1 MNNCKIGIKLA
12 DGSFYPILE
21 EGAPQSKIIELT
33 TVRDDQTTVQLDLYR
48 SSSDDMEDAE
58 YVDTLLVENLLPRP
72 KETPTLNLKIE
83 IDAENVLSASI
94 EDCESGESSET
105 KVSLVNLDSSDRTI
119 VPDFSMI
126 DAETADN
133 EEVDSLLDEF
143 ADNTIAVP
151 GEATMENELSNNDD
165 LNLDDFGD
173 VNELLSDDVENQDDN
188 LPELDDLS
196 EIQEEPVLDEMP
208 EIADDSELDEF
219 SEVTNE
225 PELDEMPEIAE
236 EPELDEFPEVTEEP
250 VMDDLSE
257 IQEQS
262 TFDDFSEN
270 STPEE
275 FATEDTFA
283 EVENDSEIENGFV
296 AEEPILD
303 EMPEI
308 AEEPVLDEMPEFT
321 EEPELDEMPEISE
334 EPALDEMPEIS
345 EEPELDEMPEFT
357 EEPVLDEMP
366 EIADEPVLD
375 EMPSIDV
382 DYSSESTDI
391 MQDSI
396 LDSSDFSES
405 SNENLDLMEEEF
417 PDFSDIPTASENE
430 IADTDLDSNDD
441 DGFFGIGNDYGD
453 LNTDMDFDED
463 DAFASNIDTSTDLD
477 ESIPSP
483 DLSFSDLYVDTTEN
497 DCPEKKRCSIPVL
510 ICSLC
515 AVICVIVLLLILFLT
530 PSKLKNKEENSE
542 TSIWQEETTV
552 QEVVPA
558 PVETITEELPEQPE
572 VVVEEEAKEDEIV
585 IVEAPV
591 VTPVEPEPVQEKLKG
606 VEYKIKWGDT
616 LWDIAGTYYKNPWL
630 YREIAKYN
638 GLENPDYIVSG
649 TIITIPP
656 R

>member
-21 EGAPQSKIIELT
+21 EGGPQSKIIELT

-83 IDAENVLSASI
+83 IDSENVLSASI
-94 EDCESGESSET
+94 EDCESGESSTT
-105 KVSLVNLDSSDRTI
+105 KVSLVTLDSSDRTI

-151 GEATMENELSNNDD
+151 GEATMENDISDNDD

-173 VNELLSDDVENQDDN
+173 VDELLSEDAETQDDN

-196 EIQEEPVLDEMP
+196 EIQADPVLDEMPEIEDEPALDEMPEIEEEPVLDEMPAIADEPVLDEIPEIADDSVLDEMPEITDEPVLDEMP
-208 EIADDSELDEF
+208 EIAD
-219 SEVTNE
+219 E
-225 PELDEMPEIAE
+225 PAFDEMPEIA
-236 EPELDEFPEVTEEP
+236 D
-250 VMDDLSE
+250 
-257 IQEQS
+257 
-262 TFDDFSEN
+262 
-270 STPEE
+270 
-275 FATEDTFA
+275 
-283 EVENDSEIENGFV
+283 
-296 AEEPILD
+296 
-303 EMPEI
+303 
-308 AEEPVLDEMPEFT
+308 
-321 EEPELDEMPEISE
+321 
-334 EPALDEMPEIS
+334 
-345 EEPELDEMPEFT
+345 
-357 EEPVLDEMP
+357 EPVLDEMP

-375 EMPSIDV
+375 EMPEIADEPVLDEMPEIEDEPAFDEMPSMD
-382 DYSSESTDI
+382 DDFSSENTDI

-396 LDSSDFSES
+396 LDSSDFSETT
-405 SNENLDLMEEEF
+405 NDNLEIMEEEF
-417 PDFSDIPTASENE
+417 PDFSDIPTASESD

-453 LNTDMDFDED
+453 LNTDMDFDDD
-463 DAFASNIDTSTDLD
+463 DAFASNIDTSSDLD
-477 ESIPSP
+477 DSIPSP

-515 AVICVIVLLLILFLT
+515 AVVCVIVLLLILFLT
-530 PSKLKNKEENSE
+530 PSKLKGKEENSE
-542 TSIWQEETTV
+542 SSIWQEETTI
-552 QEVVPA
+552 QEVVPT
-558 PVETITEELPEQPE
+558 PVETITEEVTEELDI
-572 VVVEEEAKEDEIV
+572 VVEEEAKEDEIV

-591 VTPVEPEPVQEKLKG
+591 VTPAEPEPVQEKLKG

>member
-21 EGAPQSKIIELT
+21 EGIPQSKIIELT

-48 SSSDDMEDAE
+48 SSSDNMEDAE

-83 IDAENVLSASI
+83 LDTENVLSASI
-94 EDCESGESSET
+94 EDCESGESSTT
-105 KVSLVNLDSSDRTI
+105 KVSLVKLETSERTI
-119 VPDFSMI
+119 VPDFSML

-151 GEATMENELSNNDD
+151 GEDTMENDLSNNEE
-165 LNLDDFGD
+165 LKLDDFGD
-173 VNELLSDDVENQDDN
+173 VDELLTDDVENQDDN

-196 EIQEEPVLDEMP
+196 EIQGEPVLDDLSEIQSDPILDEMPEMEVESTFEETEDLSSNDITDFPVIEDEPVLDEMP
-208 EIADDSELDEF
+208 EMEVESTFEETEDLDSNDITDL
-219 SEVTNE
+219 
-225 PELDEMPEIAE
+225 PEIDI
-236 EPELDEFPEVTEEP
+236 PNDNLY
-250 VMDDLSE
+250 
-257 IQEQS
+257 
-262 TFDDFSEN
+262 SEN
-270 STPEE
+270 
-275 FATEDTFA
+275 
-283 EVENDSEIENGFV
+283 NGL
-296 AEEPILD
+296 I
-303 EMPEI
+303 
-308 AEEPVLDEMPEFT
+308 
-321 EEPELDEMPEISE
+321 
-334 EPALDEMPEIS
+334 
-345 EEPELDEMPEFT
+345 
-357 EEPVLDEMP
+357 
-366 EIADEPVLD
+366 
-375 EMPSIDV
+375 
-382 DYSSESTDI
+382 
-391 MQDSI
+391 QDSI
-396 LDSSDFSES
+396 LDSSDFSETT
-405 SNENLDLMEEEF
+405 NDNLEIMEEEF

-430 IADTDLDSNDD
+430 TSDSDLDSNDD

-453 LNTDMDFDED
+453 LDTDMDFDE

-477 ESIPSP
+477 DSIPSP
-483 DLSFSDLYVDTTEN
+483 DLSFSDLYVDTTES

-515 AVICVIVLLLILFLT
+515 AVVCVIVLLLILFLT
-530 PSKLKNKEENSE
+530 PSKLKGKEENSE
-542 TSIWQEETTV
+542 SSIWQEETTI
-552 QEVVPA
+552 QEVVPT
-558 PVETITEELPEQPE
+558 PVETITEEVAEELD

-591 VTPVEPEPVQEKLKG
+591 VTPAEPEPVQEKLKG

>member
-21 EGAPQSKIIELT
+21 EGGPQSKIIELT

-151 GEATMENELSNNDD
+151 GDATMENELSNNDD

-173 VNELLSDDVENQDDN
+173 VDELLSDDVENQDNN
-188 LPELDDLS
+188 LPELDDLAEIQSDPVLDEMPEITDEPTFEETDDLSTNDLADLS
-196 EIQEEPVLDEMP
+196 EIEEESVLDEMPEITDEPTFEETDDLSTNDLADLPEIEEESVLDEMP
-208 EIADDSELDEF
+208 EIADVPTF
-219 SEVTNE
+219 
-225 PELDEMPEIAE
+225 E
-236 EPELDEFPEVTEEP
+236 ET
-250 VMDDLSE
+250 DDLS
-257 IQEQS
+257 
-262 TFDDFSEN
+262 T
-270 STPEE
+270 
-275 FATEDTFA
+275 
-283 EVENDSEIENGFV
+283 NDLADLPEIE
-296 AEEPILD
+296 EE
-303 EMPEI
+303 
-308 AEEPVLDEMPEFT
+308 
-321 EEPELDEMPEISE
+321 S
-334 EPALDEMPEIS
+334 
-345 EEPELDEMPEFT
+345 
-357 EEPVLDEMP
+357 VLDEMP
-366 EIADEPVLD
+366 EIADEPTFD
-375 EMPSIDV
+375 ETDELSTNDFSDLPEIDIPNN
-382 DYSSESTDI
+382 SEFSESNEI
-391 MQDSI
+391 LQDSI

-405 SNENLDLMEEEF
+405 SNENLDIMEEEF
-417 PDFSDIPTASENE
+417 PDFSDIPTASEND
-430 IADTDLDSNDD
+430 IADSDLDSDDD

-453 LNTDMDFDED
+453 LDTDMDFDE
-463 DAFASNIDTSTDLD
+463 DAFASNIDTSSDLD

-483 DLSFSDLYVDTTEN
+483 DLSFSDLYVDTADD

-542 TSIWQEETTV
+542 SSIWQEETTI
-552 QEVVPA
+552 QEVVPT
-558 PVETITEELPEQPE
+558 PVETITEETPEEPE

>member
-1 MNNCKIGIKLA
+1 MNNKIGIKLA

-21 EGAPQSKIIELT
+21 EGSPQSKIIELT

-83 IDAENVLSASI
+83 LDSENVLSASI
-94 EDCESGESSET
+94 EDCESGESSAT
-105 KVSLVNLDSSDRTI
+105 KVSLVNLDSSERTI

-133 EEVDSLLDEF
+133 EEADSLLDEF
-143 ADNTIAVP
+143 ADNTIAVS
-151 GEATMENELSNNDD
+151 GETTMENELDNNED
-165 LNLDDFGD
+165 LNLDDFDD
-173 VNELLSDDVENQDDN
+173 VDELLTDDVENQDNN

-196 EIQEEPVLDEMP
+196 EIQAEPVLDKMPEIESEATFEETDNSATNDFVDLPEIEDESVLDEMPEIESEATFEETDKSATNGFADLPEIEDEPVLDEMP
-208 EIADDSELDEF
+208 EIESESTFEETDNLA
-219 SEVTNE
+219 TNDFVD
-225 PELDEMPEIAE
+225 LPEIE
-236 EPELDEFPEVTEEP
+236 
-250 VMDDLSE
+250 
-257 IQEQS
+257 
-262 TFDDFSEN
+262 
-270 STPEE
+270 
-275 FATEDTFA
+275 
-283 EVENDSEIENGFV
+283 
-296 AEEPILD
+296 
-303 EMPEI
+303 
-308 AEEPVLDEMPEFT
+308 
-321 EEPELDEMPEISE
+321 
-334 EPALDEMPEIS
+334 
-345 EEPELDEMPEFT
+345 
-357 EEPVLDEMP
+357 
-366 EIADEPVLD
+366 DEPVLD
-375 EMPSIDV
+375 EMPTLED
-382 DYSSESTDI
+382 DFSSESTDI

-396 LDSSDFSES
+396 LDSSDFAEPT
-405 SNENLDLMEEEF
+405 NDNLDIMEEEF
-417 PDFSDIPTASENE
+417 PDFSDIPTASEND
-430 IADTDLDSNDD
+430 IVDSDLDSDDD

-453 LNTDMDFDED
+453 LNTDMDFDD
-463 DAFASNIDTSTDLD
+463 DAFDSNIDTSSDLD

-483 DLSFSDLYVDTTEN
+483 DLSFSDLYVDTPDN

-530 PSKLKNKEENSE
+530 PSQLKNKEENSE
-542 TSIWQEETTV
+542 VSIWQEETTV
-552 QEVVPA
+552 QEVIPS
-558 PVETITEELPEQPE
+558 PVETPTEDVTEEID

>member
-21 EGAPQSKIIELT
+21 EGSPQSKIIELT

-48 SSSDDMEDAE
+48 SSSDNMEDAE

-83 IDAENVLSASI
+83 IDSENVLSASI
-94 EDCESGESSET
+94 EDCESGESSTT
-105 KVSLVNLDSSDRTI
+105 KVSLVNLESSERTI

-151 GEATMENELSNNDD
+151 GEESMENELSNNED
-165 LNLDDFGD
+165 LKLDDFGD
-173 VNELLSDDVENQDDN
+173 VDELLTDDVVNQDDN

-196 EIQEEPVLDEMP
+196 EIQVEPVLDDLSEIQGEPVLDEMP
-208 EIADDSELDEF
+208 EMESESVFE
-219 SEVTNE
+219 ETN
-225 PELDEMPEIAE
+225 
-236 EPELDEFPEVTEEP
+236 
-250 VMDDLSE
+250 DLSSND
-257 IQEQS
+257 I
-262 TFDDFSEN
+262 TDF
-270 STPEE
+270 PVI
-275 FATEDTFA
+275 ED
-283 EVENDSEIENGFV
+283 
-296 AEEPILD
+296 
-303 EMPEI
+303 
-308 AEEPVLDEMPEFT
+308 EPVLDEMPEMESESVF
-321 EEPELDEMPEISE
+321 EETNDLSSNDITDFPVIED
-334 EPALDEMPEIS
+334 
-345 EEPELDEMPEFT
+345 
-357 EEPVLDEMP
+357 EPVLDEMP
-366 EIADEPVLD
+366 EMETESVFEETNDLSTNDITDFPVIEDKPVLD
-375 EMPSIDV
+375 EMPEMET
-382 DYSSESTDI
+382 ESTFEETEDLETSDLSDLPEIDIPNDNLYSENNEI

-396 LDSSDFSES
+396 LDSSDFSETTKE
-405 SNENLDLMEEEF
+405 NEEIMEEEF
-417 PDFSDIPTASENE
+417 PDFSDIPTASEKE
-430 IADTDLDSNDD
+430 ISDSDLDSDDD

-453 LNTDMDFDED
+453 LDTDMDFDED
-463 DAFASNIDTSTDLD
+463 AFASSIDTSSDLD
-477 ESIPSP
+477 DSIPSP
-483 DLSFSDLYVDTTEN
+483 DLSFSDLYVDTPEN

-542 TSIWQEETTV
+542 SSIWQEETTI
-552 QEVVPA
+552 QEVVPT
-558 PVETITEELPEQPE
+558 PVGTITEELPEQPE

>member
-1 MNNCKIGIKLA
+1 MNNKIGIKLA

-21 EGAPQSKIIELT
+21 EGSPQSKIIELT

-83 IDAENVLSASI
+83 LDSENVLSASI
-94 EDCESGESSET
+94 EDCESGESSAT
-105 KVSLVNLDSSDRTI
+105 KVSLVNLDSSERTI

-133 EEVDSLLDEF
+133 EEADSLLDEF
-143 ADNTIAVP
+143 ADNTIAVS
-151 GEATMENELSNNDD
+151 GETTMENELDNNED
-165 LNLDDFGD
+165 LNLDDFDD
-173 VNELLSDDVENQDDN
+173 VDELLTDDVENQDNN

-196 EIQEEPVLDEMP
+196 EIQADPVLDEMPEIESESTFEETDNLATNDFADLPEIEDEPVLDEMSEIESEATFEETDNSATNDFVDLPEIEDEPVLDEMP
-208 EIADDSELDEF
+208 EIESEATFEETDNLATNDFADL
-219 SEVTNE
+219 
-225 PELDEMPEIAE
+225 PEIE
-236 EPELDEFPEVTEEP
+236 
-250 VMDDLSE
+250 
-257 IQEQS
+257 
-262 TFDDFSEN
+262 
-270 STPEE
+270 
-275 FATEDTFA
+275 
-283 EVENDSEIENGFV
+283 
-296 AEEPILD
+296 
-303 EMPEI
+303 
-308 AEEPVLDEMPEFT
+308 
-321 EEPELDEMPEISE
+321 
-334 EPALDEMPEIS
+334 
-345 EEPELDEMPEFT
+345 
-357 EEPVLDEMP
+357 
-366 EIADEPVLD
+366 DEPVLD
-375 EMPSIDV
+375 EMPILED
-382 DYSSESTDI
+382 DFSSESTDI

-396 LDSSDFSES
+396 LDSSDFAES
-405 SNENLDLMEEEF
+405 ANEGLDIMEEEF
-417 PDFSDIPTASENE
+417 PDFSDIPTASEND
-430 IADTDLDSNDD
+430 IVDSDLDSDDD

-453 LNTDMDFDED
+453 LDTDMDFDE
-463 DAFASNIDTSTDLD
+463 DAFASNIDTSSDLD

-483 DLSFSDLYVDTTEN
+483 DLSFSDLYVDTPDN

-542 TSIWQEETTV
+542 VSIWQEETTV
-552 QEVVPA
+552 QEVIPS
-558 PVETITEELPEQPE
+558 PVETPTEYVPEE
-572 VVVEEEAKEDEIV
+572 IDVVVEEEAKEDEIV

>member
-21 EGAPQSKIIELT
+21 EGVPQSKIIELT

-48 SSSDDMEDAE
+48 SSSDNMEDAE

-83 IDAENVLSASI
+83 IDSENVLSASI
-94 EDCESGESSET
+94 EDCESGESSTT
-105 KVSLVNLDSSDRTI
+105 KVSLVTLDSSDRTI

-151 GEATMENELSNNDD
+151 GEATMENDISDNDD

-173 VNELLSDDVENQDDN
+173 VDELLSDDVETQDDN

-196 EIQEEPVLDEMP
+196 EIQADPVLDEMPEIEDEPVLDEMP
-208 EIADDSELDEF
+208 EI
-219 SEVTNE
+219 
-225 PELDEMPEIAE
+225 
-236 EPELDEFPEVTEEP
+236 
-250 VMDDLSE
+250 
-257 IQEQS
+257 
-262 TFDDFSEN
+262 
-270 STPEE
+270 
-275 FATEDTFA
+275 ED
-283 EVENDSEIENGFV
+283 
-296 AEEPILD
+296 
-303 EMPEI
+303 
-308 AEEPVLDEMPEFT
+308 
-321 EEPELDEMPEISE
+321 
-334 EPALDEMPEIS
+334 
-345 EEPELDEMPEFT
+345 
-357 EEPVLDEMP
+357 EPVLDEMP

-375 EMPSIDV
+375 EMPEIEDEPVLDEMPEIEDEPVLDEIPEITDEPVLDEMPEIADEPVLDEMPEIADEPVLDEMPEITEEPVFDEIPEIADEPVLDEMPEIEDEPVLDEIPEITDKPVLDEMPEITEEPAFDEMPSMD
-382 DYSSESTDI
+382 DDFSSENTDI

-396 LDSSDFSES
+396 LDSSDFSETT
-405 SNENLDLMEEEF
+405 NDNLEIMEEEF
-417 PDFSDIPTASENE
+417 PDFSDIPTASESD

-453 LNTDMDFDED
+453 LNTDMDFDDD
-463 DAFASNIDTSTDLD
+463 DAFASNIDTSSDLD
-477 ESIPSP
+477 DSIPSP

-515 AVICVIVLLLILFLT
+515 AVVCVIVLLLILFLT
-530 PSKLKNKEENSE
+530 PSKLKGKEENSE
-542 TSIWQEETTV
+542 SSIWQEETTI
-552 QEVVPA
+552 QEVVPT
-558 PVETITEELPEQPE
+558 PVETITEEVTEELDI
-572 VVVEEEAKEDEIV
+572 VVEEEAKEDEIV

-591 VTPVEPEPVQEKLKG
+591 VTPAEPEPVQEKLKG

>member
-21 EGAPQSKIIELT
+21 EGSPQSKIIELT

-48 SSSDDMEDAE
+48 SSSDNMEDAE

-83 IDAENVLSASI
+83 IDSENVLSASI
-94 EDCESGESSET
+94 EDCESGESSTT
-105 KVSLVNLDSSDRTI
+105 KVSLVNLESSERTI

-151 GEATMENELSNNDD
+151 GEESMENELSNNED
-165 LNLDDFGD
+165 LKLDDFGD
-173 VNELLSDDVENQDDN
+173 VDELLTDDVVNQDDN

-196 EIQEEPVLDEMP
+196 EIQVEPVLDDLSEIQGEPVLDEMP
-208 EIADDSELDEF
+208 EMESESVFE
-219 SEVTNE
+219 ETN
-225 PELDEMPEIAE
+225 
-236 EPELDEFPEVTEEP
+236 
-250 VMDDLSE
+250 DLSSND
-257 IQEQS
+257 I
-262 TFDDFSEN
+262 TDF
-270 STPEE
+270 PVI
-275 FATEDTFA
+275 ED
-283 EVENDSEIENGFV
+283 
-296 AEEPILD
+296 
-303 EMPEI
+303 
-308 AEEPVLDEMPEFT
+308 EPVLDEMPEMET
-321 EEPELDEMPEISE
+321 ESVFE
-334 EPALDEMPEIS
+334 ETNDLSTNDITDFPVIEDK
-345 EEPELDEMPEFT
+345 
-357 EEPVLDEMP
+357 PVLDEMP
-366 EIADEPVLD
+366 EMET
-375 EMPSIDV
+375 
-382 DYSSESTDI
+382 ESTFEETEDLETSDLSDLPEIDIPNDNLYSENNEI

-396 LDSSDFSES
+396 LDSSDFSETTKE
-405 SNENLDLMEEEF
+405 NEEIMEEEF
-417 PDFSDIPTASENE
+417 PDFSDIPTASEKE
-430 IADTDLDSNDD
+430 ISDSDLDSDDD

-453 LNTDMDFDED
+453 LDTDMDFDED
-463 DAFASNIDTSTDLD
+463 AFASSIDTSSDLD
-477 ESIPSP
+477 DSIPSP
-483 DLSFSDLYVDTTEN
+483 DLSFSDLYVDTPEN

-515 AVICVIVLLLILFLT
+515 AVVCVIVLLLILFLT
-530 PSKLKNKEENSE
+530 PSKIKDKENASENSL
-542 TSIWQEETTV
+542 WQEETSI
-552 QEVVPA
+552 QEVVA
-558 PVETITEELPEQPE
+558 TPVETTTDDVTEESDVL
-572 VVVEEEAKEDEIV
+572 VEEEAKEDEIV

-591 VTPVEPEPVQEKLKG
+591 VTPAEPEPVQEKLKG

>member
-21 EGAPQSKIIELT
+21 EGGPQSKIIELT

-151 GEATMENELSNNDD
+151 GDATMENELSNNDD

-173 VNELLSDDVENQDDN
+173 VDELLSDDVENQDDN

-196 EIQEEPVLDEMP
+196 EIQDEPVLDEMP
-208 EIADDSELDEF
+208 EIAD
-219 SEVTNE
+219 
-225 PELDEMPEIAE
+225 

-308 AEEPVLDEMPEFT
+308 TEQPEVDEMPEFTEEPEIDEMPEITEEHELDEMPEISEEPVLDEMPEFT
-321 EEPELDEMPEISE
+321 EEPELDEIPEIS
-334 EPALDEMPEIS
+334 
-345 EEPELDEMPEFT
+345 

-366 EIADEPVLD
+366 EITDEPVLD
-375 EMPSIDV
+375 EMPSIDD

-396 LDSSDFSES
+396 LDSSDFSEP

-417 PDFSDIPTASENE
+417 PDFSDIPTASEDD
-430 IADTDLDSNDD
+430 IADTDLNSNDD

-453 LNTDMDFDED
+453 LNTDMDFDDD
-463 DAFASNIDTSTDLD
+463 DAFASNIDTSSDLD

-483 DLSFSDLYVDTTEN
+483 DLSFSDLYVDTTDD

-542 TSIWQEETTV
+542 SSIWQEETTI
-552 QEVVPA
+552 QEVVPT

>member
-1 MNNCKIGIKLA
+1 MDNYKIGIKLA

-48 SSSDDMEDAE
+48 SSSDNMEDAE

-83 IDAENVLSASI
+83 LDSENVLSASI
-94 EDCESGESSET
+94 EDCESGESSAT
-105 KVSLVNLDSSDRTI
+105 KVSLVTLDSSERTI

-126 DAETADN
+126 DAESADN
-133 EEVDSLLDEF
+133 EEVGSLLDEF
-143 ADNTIAVP
+143 ADNTIAVS
-151 GEATMENELSNNDD
+151 GETTMENELSNDEK

-173 VNELLSDDVENQDDN
+173 VDELLTDDAEIQDEV
-188 LPELDDLS
+188 LLELDDLS
-196 EIQEEPVLDEMP
+196 EMPEIEDEPVLDEMP
-208 EIADDSELDEF
+208 EI
-219 SEVTNE
+219 
-225 PELDEMPEIAE
+225 
-236 EPELDEFPEVTEEP
+236 
-250 VMDDLSE
+250 
-257 IQEQS
+257 
-262 TFDDFSEN
+262 
-270 STPEE
+270 
-275 FATEDTFA
+275 ED
-283 EVENDSEIENGFV
+283 
-296 AEEPILD
+296 
-303 EMPEI
+303 
-308 AEEPVLDEMPEFT
+308 
-321 EEPELDEMPEISE
+321 
-334 EPALDEMPEIS
+334 
-345 EEPELDEMPEFT
+345 
-357 EEPVLDEMP
+357 EPVLDEMP
-366 EIADEPVLD
+366 EIEDEPVLD
-375 EMPSIDV
+375 EMPEITDDPVFDDFSEDSTPVELATEDPYDEEIIENNSEIESNFVENESILD
-382 DYSSESTDI
+382 DMPMLDDDFSSTDTGI

-396 LDSSDFSES
+396 LDSSDFSDS
-405 SNENLDLMEEEF
+405 SDENLDLMEEEF
-417 PDFSDIPTASENE
+417 PDFSDIPTASENDT
-430 IADTDLDSNDD
+430 ADSDYDDDD

-463 DAFASNIDTSTDLD
+463 AFSSNIDTSSDLD
-477 ESIPSP
+477 DSIPSP
-483 DLSFSDLYVDTTEN
+483 DLSFSDLYVDTTED

-515 AVICVIVLLLILFLT
+515 AVICVIVLLLVLFLA
-530 PSKLKNKEENSE
+530 PSKLKNKEENSDV
-542 TSIWQEETTV
+542 SIWQEDTTI
-552 QEVVPA
+552 QEVIPT
-558 PVETITEELPEQPE
+558 PVETIIEEVPEELD

>member
-1 MNNCKIGIKLA
+1 MNNKIGIKLA

-21 EGAPQSKIIELT
+21 EGSPQSKIIELT

-83 IDAENVLSASI
+83 LDSENVLSASI
-94 EDCESGESSET
+94 EDCESGESSAT
-105 KVSLVNLDSSDRTI
+105 KVSLVNLDSSERTI

-133 EEVDSLLDEF
+133 EEADSLLDEF
-143 ADNTIAVP
+143 ADNTIAVS
-151 GEATMENELSNNDD
+151 GETTMENELDNNED
-165 LNLDDFGD
+165 LNLDDFDD
-173 VNELLSDDVENQDDN
+173 VDELLTDDVENQDNN

-196 EIQEEPVLDEMP
+196 EIQAEPVLDEMP
-208 EIADDSELDEF
+208 EIESEATFEETDNSATNDFADL
-219 SEVTNE
+219 
-225 PELDEMPEIAE
+225 PEI
-236 EPELDEFPEVTEEP
+236 
-250 VMDDLSE
+250 
-257 IQEQS
+257 
-262 TFDDFSEN
+262 
-270 STPEE
+270 
-275 FATEDTFA
+275 ED
-283 EVENDSEIENGFV
+283 
-296 AEEPILD
+296 
-303 EMPEI
+303 
-308 AEEPVLDEMPEFT
+308 
-321 EEPELDEMPEISE
+321 
-334 EPALDEMPEIS
+334 
-345 EEPELDEMPEFT
+345 
-357 EEPVLDEMP
+357 EPVLDEMP
-366 EIADEPVLD
+366 EIESESTFEETDNLATNDFVDLPEIEDEPVLD
-375 EMPSIDV
+375 EMPTLEDDS
-382 DYSSESTDI
+382 SSESTDI

-396 LDSSDFSES
+396 LDSSDFAEPT
-405 SNENLDLMEEEF
+405 NDNLDIMEEEF
-417 PDFSDIPTASENE
+417 PDFSDIPTASEND
-430 IADTDLDSNDD
+430 IVDSDLDSDDD

-453 LNTDMDFDED
+453 LNTDMDFDD
-463 DAFASNIDTSTDLD
+463 DAFDSNIDTSSDLD

-483 DLSFSDLYVDTTEN
+483 DLSFSDLYVDTPDN

-530 PSKLKNKEENSE
+530 PSQLKNKEENSE
-542 TSIWQEETTV
+542 VSIWQEETTV
-552 QEVVPA
+552 QEVIPS
-558 PVETITEELPEQPE
+558 PVETPTEDVTEEID

>member
-1 MNNCKIGIKLA
+1 MNNKIGIKLA

-21 EGAPQSKIIELT
+21 EGSPQSKIIELT

-83 IDAENVLSASI
+83 LDAENVLSASI
-94 EDCESGESSET
+94 EDCESGESSTT
-105 KVSLVNLDSSDRTI
+105 KVSLVNLDSSERTI

-126 DAETADN
+126 DAETSDN
-133 EEVDSLLDEF
+133 EEADSLLDEF
-143 ADNTIAVP
+143 ADNTIAVS
-151 GEATMENELSNNDD
+151 GETTMENELDNDED

-173 VNELLSDDVENQDDN
+173 VDELLTDEVETQDDN

-196 EIQEEPVLDEMP
+196 EIQAEPVLDQMPEIESESTFEETENLETNGFADLPEIEDEPVLDEMP
-208 EIADDSELDEF
+208 EIESEATFEETDNSATNDFADL
-219 SEVTNE
+219 
-225 PELDEMPEIAE
+225 PEI
-236 EPELDEFPEVTEEP
+236 
-250 VMDDLSE
+250 
-257 IQEQS
+257 
-262 TFDDFSEN
+262 
-270 STPEE
+270 
-275 FATEDTFA
+275 ED
-283 EVENDSEIENGFV
+283 
-296 AEEPILD
+296 
-303 EMPEI
+303 
-308 AEEPVLDEMPEFT
+308 
-321 EEPELDEMPEISE
+321 
-334 EPALDEMPEIS
+334 
-345 EEPELDEMPEFT
+345 
-357 EEPVLDEMP
+357 EPVLDEMP
-366 EIADEPVLD
+366 EIESEATFEETDNLATNDFADLPEIEDEPVLD
-375 EMPSIDV
+375 EMPTLED
-382 DYSSESTDI
+382 DFSSESTDI

-396 LDSSDFSES
+396 LDSSDFAES
-405 SNENLDLMEEEF
+405 ANEGLDIMEEEF
-417 PDFSDIPTASENE
+417 PDFSDIPTASEND
-430 IADTDLDSNDD
+430 IVDSDLDSDDD

-453 LNTDMDFDED
+453 LNTDMDFDD
-463 DAFASNIDTSTDLD
+463 DAFDSNIDTSSDLD

-483 DLSFSDLYVDTTEN
+483 DLSFSDLYVDTPDD

-542 TSIWQEETTV
+542 VSIWQEETTV
-552 QEVVPA
+552 QEVIPSS
-558 PVETITEELPEQPE
+558 VETPTEDVPEE
-572 VVVEEEAKEDEIV
+572 IDVVVEEEAKEDEIV

>member
-1 MNNCKIGIKLA
+1 MNNKIGIKLA

-21 EGAPQSKIIELT
+21 EGSPQSKIIELT

-83 IDAENVLSASI
+83 LDSENVLSASI
-94 EDCESGESSET
+94 EDCESGESSAT
-105 KVSLVNLDSSDRTI
+105 KVSLVNLDSSERTI

-133 EEVDSLLDEF
+133 EEADSLLDEF
-143 ADNTIAVP
+143 ADNTIAVS
-151 GEATMENELSNNDD
+151 GETTMENELDNNED
-165 LNLDDFGD
+165 LNLDDFDD
-173 VNELLSDDVENQDDN
+173 VDELLTDDVENQDNN

-196 EIQEEPVLDEMP
+196 EIQAEPVLDEMP
-208 EIADDSELDEF
+208 EIESESTFEESDNLATNDFADL
-219 SEVTNE
+219 
-225 PELDEMPEIAE
+225 PEIE
-236 EPELDEFPEVTEEP
+236 
-250 VMDDLSE
+250 
-257 IQEQS
+257 
-262 TFDDFSEN
+262 
-270 STPEE
+270 
-275 FATEDTFA
+275 
-283 EVENDSEIENGFV
+283 
-296 AEEPILD
+296 
-303 EMPEI
+303 
-308 AEEPVLDEMPEFT
+308 
-321 EEPELDEMPEISE
+321 
-334 EPALDEMPEIS
+334 
-345 EEPELDEMPEFT
+345 
-357 EEPVLDEMP
+357 
-366 EIADEPVLD
+366 DEPVLD
-375 EMPSIDV
+375 EMPTLED
-382 DYSSESTDI
+382 DFSSESTDI

-396 LDSSDFSES
+396 LDSSDFAES
-405 SNENLDLMEEEF
+405 ANEGLDIMEEEF
-417 PDFSDIPTASENE
+417 PDFSDIPTASEND
-430 IADTDLDSNDD
+430 IVDSDLDSDDD

-453 LNTDMDFDED
+453 LNTDMDFDD
-463 DAFASNIDTSTDLD
+463 DAFDSNIDTSSDLD

-483 DLSFSDLYVDTTEN
+483 DLSFSDLYVDTPDN

-542 TSIWQEETTV
+542 VSIWQEETTV
-552 QEVVPA
+552 QEVIPS
-558 PVETITEELPEQPE
+558 PVETPTEDVPEE
-572 VVVEEEAKEDEIV
+572 IDVVVEEEAKEDEIV

>member
-21 EGAPQSKIIELT
+21 EGVPQSKIIELT

-48 SSSDDMEDAE
+48 SSSDNMEDAE

-83 IDAENVLSASI
+83 IDSENVLSASI
-94 EDCESGESSET
+94 EDCESGESSTT
-105 KVSLVNLDSSDRTI
+105 KVSLVTLDSSDRTI

-262 TFDDFSEN
+262 TFDDFSDN

-308 AEEPVLDEMPEFT
+308 TEQPEVDEMSEFTEEPELDEMPEFT

-334 EPALDEMPEIS
+334 EPE
-345 EEPELDEMPEFT
+345 
-357 EEPVLDEMP
+357 LDEMP

-375 EMPSIDV
+375 EMPSIDD

-417 PDFSDIPTASENE
+417 PDFSDISTASENE

-453 LNTDMDFDED
+453 LNTDMDFDDD
-463 DAFASNIDTSTDLD
+463 DAFASNIDTSSDLD
-477 ESIPSP
+477 DSIPSP

-515 AVICVIVLLLILFLT
+515 AVICVIILLLILFLT

-542 TSIWQEETTV
+542 SSIWQEETTI
-552 QEVVPA
+552 QEVVPT
-558 PVETITEELPEQPE
+558 PVGTITEELPEQPE